1 MAARRPYIDP
11 PTRHDL
17 GHMNI
22 ACPHCSALHWNDE
35 RTQKSARYST
45 PAFGM
50 CCNHGKV
57 QLPPPRPPPD
67 TLRLLIEADDPQ
79 SREFRANIRMYN
91 MALAFT
97 SLGVKQDH
105 AVNQRFGGNTWVFRI
120 QGQLHH
126 NSGALEPDDGAA
138 PSYAQLYVHDPAA
151 ALEQRMNRNSTLS
164 QDTMSALQTMLIQHH
179 QYATVFKQAFEIL
192 KDFDNTPDAEVKLRV
207 QPSAGEHRGR
217 HNLPTVNE
225 VAMIMPGDTSSSD
238 YRDIIL
244 RRRMAPGQTRLY
256 RIHEGHPAY
265 TPLHYVLLFPFGE
278 HGWHQGLQQID
289 LETGKKSNL
298 SQTRYAAYQIHVRP
312 GQYSTLF
319 RGGRLFQ
326 QLLIDWWA
334 SADQSNLRFHY
345 ANQHSYRASLFSGV
359 FDALAR
365 DMNIDLH
372 QLGTRYILPSS
383 YIGGPRHMQ
392 QRFQDAMAIAR

>member
-1 MAARRPYIDP
+1 
-11 PTRHDL
+11 
-17 GHMNI
+17 
-22 ACPHCSALHWNDE
+22 
-35 RTQKSARYST
+35 
-45 PAFGM
+45 
-50 CCNHGKV
+50 
-57 QLPPPRPPPD
+57 
-67 TLRLLIEADDPQ
+67 
-79 SREFRANIRMYN
+79 MYN

-164 QDTMSALQTMLIQHH
+164 QNTMSALQTMLIQHH

-345 ANQHSYRASLFSGV
+345 ANQHSYHASLFSGV